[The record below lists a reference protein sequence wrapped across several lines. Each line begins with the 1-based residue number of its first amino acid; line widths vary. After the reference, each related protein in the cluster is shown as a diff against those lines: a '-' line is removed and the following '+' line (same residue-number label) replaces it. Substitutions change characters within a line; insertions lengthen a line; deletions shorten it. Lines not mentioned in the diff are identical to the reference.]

1 MSGLI
6 WRPTWKIVLVAALA
20 CALAATLILSPRL
33 IRVYRVLTMFE
44 EDVIVENFLHIENV
58 FPLATMTASP
68 EPFRFEHGDPIS
80 LPNEFPYQS
89 EIINTQAHFAETNT
103 TGLLVVHNGKIA
115 LEDYYRGHR
124 AEGHHISWS
133 MVKSFVS
140 ALVGIALAEGAFES
154 IEDPITRYVPKLKG
168 SGYDGVRIKDILQMS
183 SGVKFNEDYGDFH
196 SDINRFGRLLAMG
209 GSLDDFAASLER
221 EVEPGTR
228 HHYVSIDT
236 QVLGMLL
243 VRTTGQSLTRYMEEK
258 LWHPLG
264 MEYPG
269 YFVVDDDGM
278 ELALGGLNAALRDYA
293 KLGYLY
299 LNGGRLDGRQVVP
312 EQWVKD
318 SVTPDAPHLLPGAD
332 NPLSTTPWGYGYQW
346 WIPTDPDGE
355 FMAVGIYN
363 QFIYVYP
370 RKSLV
375 IVKNTANHH
384 YNEDRDRYK
393 GIDLALFRAIAS
405 SIQKLSR

>member
-6 WRPTWKIVLVAALA
+6 WPPTWKIVLVAALA
-20 CALAATLILSPRL
+20 CALGATLILSPRL
-33 IRVYRVLTMFE
+33 IRFYRVLTMFD
-44 EDVIVENFLHIENV
+44 EDVIVENSLHIERIFN
-58 FPLATMTASP
+58 LATITASP
-68 EPFRFEHGDPIS
+68 KPFRFEYGDPIL
-80 LPNEFPYQS
+80 LPSEFPYQG

-115 LEDYYRGHR
+115 LEEYYRGHR

-196 SDINRFGRLLAMG
+196 SDINRYGRLLAMG

-228 HHYVSIDT
+228 HHYVSMDT

-269 YFVVDDDGM
+269 YFVVDNHGM

-299 LNGGRLDGRQVVP
+299 LNGGRLDGRQLVP

-318 SVTPDAPHLLPGAD
+318 SVTPDAPHLVPGAD
-332 NPLSTTPWGYGYQW
+332 NPLSTTSWGYGYQW

-355 FMAVGIYN
+355 FMAVGIRN

-375 IVKNTANHH
+375 IVKNSANHH

-405 SIQKLSR
+405 SLQ